1 MSNLDFAKEVQ
12 NQEIVRDAQ
21 KRGIG
26 VTKQVEMVDTDE
38 TTFGNVA
45 KRAVPGLIGGGVG
58 LIGGPAGVAAGSMY
72 AQKQFGSTE
81 GSDATGRTVNRSAK
95 ELKKEIM
102 QQERQKV
109 AGKVQNTAE
118 EKVLAKHAAQA
129 ANSEAAPTATP
140 AQKDVARETARQQT
154 VESKKLP
161 ANDPRRRG
169 QTATDMW
176 PALATAPENL
186 PSVPQV
192 EQALVDAAE
201 GEAGPVSPPP
211 TPAAPVPPDRAAA
224 HEEWQK
230 GQQDLV
236 NKTAR
241 AQTAGGTTIMERMR
255 RQGLQAGNVSTSMGT
270 RDTQE
275 RFSGALEMQ
284 RAGGRAG
291 VGMGV
296 FGGGGARGAT
306 GRRGTKRQTRQERI
320 AANIAKG
327 EEKLKKLEKSG
338 AGPGGASGS
347 VWGNDA
353 WRKQQE
359 KLANMRGLIDDPTQ
373 AAMQGKAGDPTQL
386 PPEARKAQQKK
397 PAAAAGSAEQLA
409 QTGETLAEK
418 MHETFVTGGDYVAN
432 RITEALKTIPEEIRL
447 NATLGPVTVNL
458 AGGQVLEELKNG
470 ILSEMR
476 GAIQSAIQARF
487 NADGSVKDASTQSV
501 VPRDPGGRPMGHHR
515 GEVEL

>member
-1 MSNLDFAKEVQ
+1 M
-12 NQEIVRDAQ
+12 
-21 KRGIG
+21 
-26 VTKQVEMVDTDE
+26 
-38 TTFGNVA
+38 
-45 KRAVPGLIGGGVG
+45 
-58 LIGGPAGVAAGSMY
+58 
-72 AQKQFGSTE
+72 
-81 GSDATGRTVNRSAK
+81 
-95 ELKKEIM
+95 
-102 QQERQKV
+102 
-109 AGKVQNTAE
+109 
-118 EKVLAKHAAQA
+118 
-129 ANSEAAPTATP
+129 
-140 AQKDVARETARQQT
+140 
-154 VESKKLP
+154 
-161 ANDPRRRG
+161 
-169 QTATDMW
+169 
-176 PALATAPENL
+176 
-186 PSVPQV
+186 

-201 GEAGPVSPPP
+201 GEDVPVSPPP

-418 MHETFVTGGDYVAN
+418 MHETFITGGDYVAN

-501 VPRDPGGRPMGHHR
+501 VPRQRSGTVGPAAR
-515 GEVEL
+515 GIEGF